1 MKYCIQGQPE
11 LGKGRASCSYL
22 VLVHIFIS
30 RNDDALLYPGL
41 GEPPFHSLC
50 EEKES
55 SHPCPS
61 SKGTLPQDRNSTSIP
76 SELLYNSE
84 ELPLP
89 LTRGEVR
96 HTAAHSEGEELG
108 TGTKHRLQ
116 LLSSLTELLLSLQ
129 NHRIT
134 QSG

>member
-1 MKYCIQGQPE
+1 MQCCIQGQPE

-30 RNDDALLYPGL
+30 RDDDALLYPGL
-41 GEPPFHSLC
+41 GEPSFHSLC

-61 SKGTLPQDRNSTSIP
+61 SQLQAGSRNSISIP
-76 SELLYNSE
+76 QELPCNSA

-89 LTRGEVR
+89 LTQGEV
-96 HTAAHSEGEELG
+96 
-108 TGTKHRLQ
+108 
-116 LLSSLTELLLSLQ
+116 
-129 NHRIT
+129 
-134 QSG
+134 